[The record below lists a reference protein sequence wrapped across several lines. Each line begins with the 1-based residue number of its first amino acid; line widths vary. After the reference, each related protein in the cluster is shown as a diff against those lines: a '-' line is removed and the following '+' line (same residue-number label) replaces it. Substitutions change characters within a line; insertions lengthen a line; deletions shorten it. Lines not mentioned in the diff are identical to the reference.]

1 MNIFEEAID
10 ISRIPTDIIYRWI
23 RDKIIRI
30 LGNEDDIVIDF
41 CVNQLLYKTRISV
54 VDEERQIT
62 PQEFIKNTEGF
73 LKGETENFVK
83 DLWKFLIEYSKRE
96 ENIVNINDC
105 KLGNLRSSTKSYKS
119 EERCISNNT
128 VRHDQKRRVD
138 YSKEFYTRSNRHI
151 EDSKDQDW
159 YYNQQNCY
167 HSEYL
172 RSNKYKYSKDKNY
185 CMNREYKEV
194 SNKYYDYSERERS
207 PYSYEN
213 IRSEKR
219 LINLSYNKRK
229 GSLSRSI
236 SPDNIDNRKLPN
248 HMSKKR
254 KLLSSEES
262 YEIINQ
268 QMDITI
274 KNSLNICET
283 FGKEDKCNY
292 SELNLY
298 QYMED
303 IDSNSKVKEKVGNSS
318 TQDGIFKDIEKNL
331 NESNKKKTDT
341 VNNLNGTC
349 KLDSDGLVS
358 SRLLSDR
365 RNFIINN
372 YEATRS
378 EDTISEQEKYLRQ
391 KALELIKRRK
401 SEGKVSMRSKSEED
415 LRRRALEKLK
425 QKIPNIRR
433 ANINI

>member
-1 MNIFEEAID
+1 MNIFEEVID
-10 ISRIPTDIIYRWI
+10 ISRIPTNTIYRWI

-83 DLWKFLIEYSKRE
+83 DLWKFLIDYSKRE
-96 ENIVNINDC
+96 ENIVSINDC
-105 KLGNLRSSTKSYKS
+105 KSGSFRSNTKSHKN
-119 EERCISNNT
+119 EERYISNNT
-128 VRHDQKRRVD
+128 VRHNQKRRVD
-138 YSKEFYTRSNRHI
+138 NSKEFYIRSNKYI
-151 EDSKDQDW
+151 GNSKDQDW

-185 CMNREYKEV
+185 YINREYKEV
-194 SNKYYDYSERERS
+194 SNKYYDHSERERS
-207 PYSYEN
+207 SYSYEK

-219 LINLSYNKRK
+219 LINLSYNKRRS
-229 GSLSRSI
+229 SLSRSI
-236 SPDNIDNRKLPN
+236 SPDSIYNRKLPN
-248 HMSKKR
+248 HMSKKK

-262 YEIINQ
+262 YGMTNQ
-268 QMDITI
+268 QMDTTI
-274 KNSLNICET
+274 KNSLNIREA

-298 QYMED
+298 QYTED
-303 IDSNSKVKEKVGNSS
+303 IDSNSKLKEKVGNSS
-318 TQDGIFKDIEKNL
+318 AQGGVFKDTEKNL
-331 NESNKKKTDT
+331 NESNKKEMDT
-341 VNNLNGTC
+341 VNTLHGIC
-349 KLDSDGLVS
+349 KLDSYGLVS

-365 RNFIINN
+365 RNSGINN
-372 YEATRS
+372 YETTKS

-401 SEGKVSMRSKSEED
+401 SESKVSMRSKSEED

-433 ANINI
+433 G